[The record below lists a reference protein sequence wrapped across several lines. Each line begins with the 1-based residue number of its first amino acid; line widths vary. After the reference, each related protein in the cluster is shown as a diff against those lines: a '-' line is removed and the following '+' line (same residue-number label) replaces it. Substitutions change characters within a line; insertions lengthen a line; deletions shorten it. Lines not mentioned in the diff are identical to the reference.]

1 MNMRFS
7 KLLHP
12 DLINGKIIRT
22 VLAFAF
28 PMLISYLFQQFYNMV
43 DIVVV
48 GHFLG
53 EDSLS
58 AIGACTAV
66 FDLLIG
72 FGNGFGNGLGIVAA
86 RAYGEGNTDKL
97 KKVVAGSLVITL
109 CVTIFIMLAGYFFLK
124 PLMILLDTPLEI
136 IDEALSYIGLV
147 AMFCGA
153 IFLYNLFSGLLR
165 AIGNSFMPL
174 VFLIISSLAN
184 IFLDLLFISKFNMG
198 VMGTAL
204 ATVISQGA
212 SGILCLIYI
221 LKKTKIL
228 IPNRSS
234 FKVGKSLYIDL
245 IGQGLSM
252 ALMSSLVNSGTVVLQ
267 SSINK
272 FGKLIIAGHI
282 SARKVFSFTNIP
294 IFTLSLAS
302 ATFVSQN
309 LGAGKTD
316 RVKKGVWT
324 LFGLTTVWSIICMIV
339 VPLISRFLISSISG
353 STNPEIVDYGSKYLN
368 FMQPF
373 YIVLGVLLVTRNS
386 LQGLGSKIL
395 PLISSII
402 ELLGKILFTAI
413 IIPRL
418 GTWGIILCEPL
429 IWVAMTIELLIVYFN
444 NPIYKKKDGKKWQT
458 KNA

>member
-1 MNMRFS
+1 
-7 KLLHP
+7 
-12 DLINGKIIRT
+12 
-22 VLAFAF
+22 
-28 PMLISYLFQQFYNMV
+28 
-43 DIVVV
+43 
-48 GHFLG
+48 
-53 EDSLS
+53 
-58 AIGACTAV
+58 
-66 FDLLIG
+66 
-72 FGNGFGNGLGIVAA
+72 
-86 RAYGEGNTDKL
+86 
-97 KKVVAGSLVITL
+97 
-109 CVTIFIMLAGYFFLK
+109 IMLAGHFFLK

-147 AMFCGA
+147 AMFCGV

-174 VFLIISSLAN
+174 VFLVISSLAN

-234 FKVGKSLYIDL
+234 FKVGKSLYLDL

-309 LGAGKTD
+309 LGAGKID

-429 IWVAMTIELLIVYFN
+429 IWVAMTIELLIVYFR
-444 NPIYKKKDGKKWQT
+444 NPIF
-458 KNA
+458 KNRSLIK

>member
-1 MNMRFS
+1 
-7 KLLHP
+7 
-12 DLINGKIIRT
+12 
-22 VLAFAF
+22 
-28 PMLISYLFQQFYNMV
+28 
-43 DIVVV
+43 
-48 GHFLG
+48 
-53 EDSLS
+53 
-58 AIGACTAV
+58 
-66 FDLLIG
+66 
-72 FGNGFGNGLGIVAA
+72 
-86 RAYGEGNTDKL
+86 
-97 KKVVAGSLVITL
+97 
-109 CVTIFIMLAGYFFLK
+109 
-124 PLMILLDTPLEI
+124 
-136 IDEALSYIGLV
+136 
-147 AMFCGA
+147 
-153 IFLYNLFSGLLR
+153 
-165 AIGNSFMPL
+165 
-174 VFLIISSLAN
+174 
-184 IFLDLLFISKFNMG
+184 
-198 VMGTAL
+198 
-204 ATVISQGA
+204 
-212 SGILCLIYI
+212 
-221 LKKTKIL
+221 
-228 IPNRSS
+228 
-234 FKVGKSLYIDL
+234 
-245 IGQGLSM
+245 M

-309 LGAGKTD
+309 LGAGKID

-339 VPLISRFLISSISG
+339 VPLISRFLITSISG

-444 NPIYKKKDGKKWQT
+444 NPIYKKKDGKKCQT